1 MALLEEHAW
10 GGHLHGRGGR
20 PDRTRGP
27 ATPRAPRPTQLLAN
41 WRWHLALP
49 GQPRPRLRHTTHPH
63 ERTRPL
69 APRRPGSRR
78 LRRAIF
84 ATVKTK
90 TNRRLQDLGPRGIRD
105 ERWAGRGGEERRGEH
120 VPSLHEGGPAAL
132 MLLRRRR
139 LRVGR
144 RVALL
149 RVTLLRWVALLR
161 RVALR
166 WVALRRRR
174 VSGGRVAR
182 RRVRVLPGITCT
194 GAARTRIHVSQRE
207 DEAQSVAETRREHG
221 N

>member
-1 MALLEEHAW
+1 
-10 GGHLHGRGGR
+10 
-20 PDRTRGP
+20 
-27 ATPRAPRPTQLLAN
+27 
-41 WRWHLALP
+41 
-49 GQPRPRLRHTTHPH
+49 
-63 ERTRPL
+63 
-69 APRRPGSRR
+69 
-78 LRRAIF
+78 
-84 ATVKTK
+84 
-90 TNRRLQDLGPRGIRD
+90 
-105 ERWAGRGGEERRGEH
+105 
-120 VPSLHEGGPAAL
+120 

-144 RVALL
+144 RVTLL